1 MRYAPVMVTVLA
13 VVLLWACGQKSP
25 ENRPAVEKPVAAPS
39 AAPKANAPSPAKA
52 VTVAELLRDPKAYA
66 GKEVAVKG
74 TFSGICCES
83 DWFLK
88 DGVDTIEV
96 YGTKMCPIPSKKK
109 IQSKLTVVGTVMV
122 RNDQPALTSKELRFE

>member
-1 MRYAPVMVTVLA
+1 MRYIPVPLTVLA
-13 VVLLWACGQKSP
+13 AAFLWACSQKSP
-25 ENRPAVEKPVAAPS
+25 ENQAVVEKPTPAPS
-39 AAPKANAPSPAKA
+39 AAPEAKAPAPAKT

-88 DGVDTIEV
+88 DGMDTIEV

-109 IQSKLTVVGTVMV
+109 IQSKLTVIGTVMV
-122 RNDQPALTSKELRFE
+122 RNDQPALTSRELRFE